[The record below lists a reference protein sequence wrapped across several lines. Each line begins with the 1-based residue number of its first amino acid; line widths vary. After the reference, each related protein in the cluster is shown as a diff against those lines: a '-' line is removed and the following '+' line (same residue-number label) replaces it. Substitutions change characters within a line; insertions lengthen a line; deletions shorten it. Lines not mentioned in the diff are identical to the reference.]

1 MSVIPVTAR
10 TTRSAGSPPRGRR
23 QVRLAADDLAEIVEL
38 ALRATVPSA
47 RATLARIAD
56 HDGEGASDVIA
67 KILDRTAPGPTARR
81 TRPSSPFSTVERAI
95 PEPRVSLDKRESC
108 RLFAVL
114 RRVEEG
120 GAVMFLGPSGAG
132 KTLRARW
139 MAHHRGRAM
148 TTIDLADTLD
158 VPLARVADTVATAT
172 ASGMTLHVEHA
183 NARGPEA
190 LAALMQART
199 GSALILIET
208 TEPPAGLTVDAVV
221 EVGLPD
227 VAAVATLLRDMLGD
241 VDARALRT
249 AAALLHGEVPRAI
262 HFAVER
268 ARRFAAVTE
277 ISVEDALQAAAVQRL
292 ASWPPRRRRD
302 VAISLVQTAGLSQ
315 RAVQEMTGVS
325 RDTLR
330 RYAVTV
336 AG

>member
-1 MSVIPVTAR
+1 MSAIPALPR
-10 TTRSAGSPPRGRR
+10 TTRSSSSGRR

-47 RATLARIAD
+47 RATLAQIAD
-56 HDGEGASDVIA
+56 HDGEGASEVIA
-67 KILDRTAPGPTARR
+67 RILDRTAPRPTARR
-81 TRPSSPFSTVERAI
+81 TRPSFPFSTVERAVAA
-95 PEPRVSLDKRESC
+95 PRVSLDERESC
-108 RLFAVL
+108 RLLAVL

-139 MAHHRGRAM
+139 TAHHRGRAM
-148 TTIDLADTLD
+148 TTINVAETLD
-158 VPLARVADTVATAT
+158 VPLARVVDTVASAT

-190 LAALMQART
+190 LAALLRART

-208 TEPPAGLTVDAVV
+208 TEPPAGLPVDAVV
-221 EVGLPD
+221 EVGPLD
-227 VAAVATLLRDMLGD
+227 VAAVATVLRDVLGD

-262 HFAVER
+262 HLAVER

-292 ASWPPRRRRD
+292 ASCPPRRRRD
-302 VAISLVQTAGLSQ
+302 VAIALMQTAGLSQ

-330 RYAVTV
+330 RHAVTV
-336 AG
+336 VG